1 MSKRPLSTRFAL
13 SLGLILLFGLLVVA
27 VQSLFTQEFVG
38 ANDFYPRWKGA
49 QLYWL
54 EGVDPYS
61 DTATEAIQRDMYGG
75 RLALPDEDQ
84 VLFVYPFY
92 TIFLLLPLV
101 WLPLSYSWIQAIWLV
116 AILFALIGSV
126 QLCLWLLQWQPP
138 LWLWAMILLWAVIF
152 YNSTRTIIL
161 GQFAGL
167 VLLFF
172 LLGLVALRQGQDGR
186 AGFWLAWTTLKPQ
199 MVFLLLPLLFLW
211 AIYQRR
217 WRLLVGF
224 GVSLGLLAGLSL
236 LLLPTWPISFVE
248 QVLAYPGYTA
258 YAGSPMGVITDYLL
272 PSWPWLEWLV
282 VGLLVGFM
290 LWTWRD
296 VVGITAVSPQLFVIL
311 GITLAVTNLILPR
324 TATTNHVLMY
334 LPLLLL
340 LQLIGLR
347 WPGGNWW
354 VGLFL
359 AGSVVGMWTLFLTT
373 IVGDQEH
380 PVLYLPLPILIF
392 GSLFF
397 YRYTS
402 GNSTLANGIIKGSSS

>member
-1 MSKRPLSTRFAL
+1 MSRRPLLAKLSV
-13 SLGLILLFGLLVVA
+13 SLGVILLFGLLVVA

-54 EGVDPYS
+54 EGIDPYS
-61 DTATEAIQRDMYGG
+61 EAATAAIQEDMYG
-75 RLALPDEDQ
+75 RPALPDEDQ

-92 TIFLLLPLV
+92 TIFLLLPLI

-116 AILFALIGSV
+116 LILFSLVASAL
-126 QLCLWLLQWQPP
+126 LCLVLLRWQIP
-138 LWLWAMILLWAVIF
+138 LWLWAVILLWTVIF

-167 VLLFF
+167 VLLSFVLA
-172 LLGLVALRQGQDGR
+172 LLYLRRGRDGW
-186 AGFWLAWTTLKPQ
+186 AGFWLVWTTLKPQ

-211 AIYQRR
+211 AIYQGR
-217 WRLLVGF
+217 WRLLIGF
-224 GVSLGLLAGLSL
+224 GASLGVLVGVSL
-236 LLLPTWPISFVE
+236 LLLPSWPVSFVQ

-272 PSWPWLEWLV
+272 PAWPWVEGLV

-296 VVGITAVSPQLFVIL
+296 VRGITAVSPQLFVVL
-311 GITLAVTNLILPR
+311 GITMSVTNLILPR
-324 TATTNHVLMY
+324 TATTNHILLY
-334 LPLLLL
+334 LPLFLL
-340 LQLIGLR
+340 LQLVWRR
-347 WPGGNWW
+347 WPLGSLWIA
-354 VGLFL
+354 LFL
-359 AGSVVGMWTLFLTT
+359 AGSVVGMWALFLAT

-380 PVLYLPLPILIF
+380 PVMYLPLPLLIL
-392 GSLFF
+392 GALLV
-397 YRYTS
+397 YRYKP
-402 GNSTLANGIIKGSSS
+402 GNPAWVDETAKGVSS